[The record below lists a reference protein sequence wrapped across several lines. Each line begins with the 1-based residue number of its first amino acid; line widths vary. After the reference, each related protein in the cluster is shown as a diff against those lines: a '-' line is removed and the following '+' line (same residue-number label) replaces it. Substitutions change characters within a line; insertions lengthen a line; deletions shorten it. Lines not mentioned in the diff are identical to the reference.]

1 MGRRDIDDK
10 VVSERGDRQR
20 KEKQRRINAEAREKY
35 WRDKFDQESLEV
47 EEQDHNDL
55 SAMLLGESVDN
66 VPEELR
72 CLWNEQLKMVQRKKN
87 GYRWHP
93 K

>member
-1 MGRRDIDDK
+1 MSMSDII
-10 VVSERGDRQR
+10 VQLE
-20 KEKQRRINAEAREKY
+20 KEKQRRINAEAKQKY

-87 GYRWHP
+87 GYRWHS